1 MMFVPYE
8 SGYSAAMKTDPAILQ
23 YAFRKH
29 IFVLSPSNL
38 LMALQLTRTMWQNYR
53 LNNNVDEILRQ
64 SNDLYDKFVTFGETF
79 LKVGTGIERLQQD
92 YSKAK
97 GQLNEGKGNIIRR
110 LEGMKALGI
119 TPKKQI
125 PEQL

>member
-1 MMFVPYE
+1 
-8 SGYSAAMKTDPAILQ
+8 
-23 YAFRKH
+23 
-29 IFVLSPSNL
+29 
-38 LMALQLTRTMWQNYR
+38 MALQLTRTMWQNYR